1 MTTIE
6 MLQWLSIRF
15 YVFMEVSPAQ
25 DSVVDVY
32 NITKYGEVRQD
43 TRRTFIGNTLD
54 EALKK
59 AYLYESTE
67 LAEQ

>member
-1 MTTIE
+1 MTTTE
-6 MLQWLSIRF
+6 MLQWLSMRF
-15 YVFMEVSPAQ
+15 YVFMEFSPAQ

-43 TRRTFIGNTLD
+43 TRRTFIGADLED
-54 EALKK
+54 ALKK

-67 LAEQ
+67 LAKQ